1 MARTSRERLIYVFGG
16 FFLRVVTNGG
26 VLVSKTRLGIMAGNP
41 GDIDEVE
48 LAAAQ
53 WVVRSQSDSVREAE
67 IVALT
72 DWLEA
77 SDKHADAYRRALSTW
92 YHIELKPVAS
102 PQDLEP
108 VSTNVVSLSRVLDRR
123 RVGRR
128 ALTGSVAGAIAA
140 TLVAAVCL
148 PLLMKPQDTPATTY
162 ATAKGQ
168 KQSVTLADGSVLMLN
183 TDTRVSVRM
192 DNGRRAVVLEQGEL
206 ALRVVHDEARP
217 FIVDAG
223 DVRLTDI
230 GTEFNV
236 LRQPAAVRVTVREG
250 AVSLAPQATG
260 AQVLTLKAGDTG
272 THRDGQTTSRVS
284 HGDAQTAFA
293 WQTSHAIYRD
303 QALSDVVA
311 DLNRYYD
318 KPIIVDD
325 ATGRLRLTAILTLDS
340 ESSVVG
346 RLEDFLSLDA
356 RETPQGI
363 VLSPSPGGRRS

>member
-1 MARTSRERLIYVFGG
+1 
-16 FFLRVVTNGG
+16 
-26 VLVSKTRLGIMAGNP
+26 MAGNP
-41 GDIDEVE
+41 DDIDEVE

-53 WVVRSQSDSVREAE
+53 WVVRSQSDSLREVE
-67 IVALT
+67 IVALM

-77 SDKHADAYRRALSTW
+77 SDIHADAYRRALGTW
-92 YHIELKPVAS
+92 YGIDLKPGAS
-102 PQDLEP
+102 QQDIEP
-108 VSTNVVSLSRVLDRR
+108 ASANVVSLSRVLDRR
-123 RVGRR
+123 SAGRR
-128 ALTGSVAGAIAA
+128 GHTWSIAGAIAA

-148 PLLMKPQDTPATTY
+148 PLLMKPQPPAAMTY

-217 FIVDAG
+217 FTVDAG

-236 LRQPAAVRVTVREG
+236 LRQPGAVRVTVREG
-250 AVSLAPQATG
+250 AVSLAPQAAG
-260 AQVLTLKAGDTG
+260 ARALTLKAGDTG
-272 THRDGQTTSRVS
+272 IHADGQTTSRMS
-284 HGDAQTAFA
+284 RGDTQTAFA

-325 ATGRLRLTAILTLDS
+325 ATGQLRLTAILTLDS

-356 RETPQGI
+356 RDTPQGI
-363 VLSPSPGGRRS
+363 VLSRSPGRRRS

>member
-1 MARTSRERLIYVFGG
+1 MAVNS
-16 FFLRVVTNGG
+16 
-26 VLVSKTRLGIMAGNP
+26 

-72 DWLEA
+72 AWLEA
-77 SDKHADAYRRALSTW
+77 SEKHADAYRRALSTW
-92 YHIELKPVAS
+92 YGIELKAPAAEPAPAS
-102 PQDLEP
+102 A
-108 VSTNVVSLSRVLDRR
+108 NVISLSRGLDRR
-123 RVGRR
+123 RAKGQPVRR
-128 ALTGSVAGAIAA
+128 KVAWSIAGAIAA
-140 TLVAAVCL
+140 TLVAAVCV
-148 PLLMKPQDTPATTY
+148 PLLLKTQDAPAVIY

-183 TDTRVSVRM
+183 TNTRVSVRLGH
-192 DNGRRAVVLEQGEL
+192 GRRAVVLEHGEL

-217 FIVDAG
+217 FTVDAG

-250 AVSLAPQATG
+250 SVSLASHGTG
-260 AQVLTLKAGDTG
+260 AQVLTLNAGDTG
-272 THRDGQTTSRVS
+272 VHADGETISHMS
-284 HGDAQTAFA
+284 HGDTQSAFA
-293 WQTSHAIYRD
+293 WQTSHAIYKDR
-303 QALSDVVA
+303 ALSDVVA

-346 RLEDFLSLDA
+346 RLEDFLSLEA
-356 RETPQGI
+356 RETPKGI
-363 VLSPSPGGRRS
+363 VLSRAPGRRS

>member
-1 MARTSRERLIYVFGG
+1 
-16 FFLRVVTNGG
+16 
-26 VLVSKTRLGIMAGNP
+26 MAGNP

-53 WVVRSQSDSVREAE
+53 WVVRSQSDTVREAE

-72 DWLEA
+72 AWLDA
-77 SDKHADAYRRALSTW
+77 SERHADAYRRALSTW
-92 YHIELKPVAS
+92 YGIELKSTAP
-102 PQDLEP
+102 EP
-108 VSTNVVSLSRVLDRR
+108 AEANVISLKRVLDRR
-123 RVGRR
+123 AARPGQARR
-128 ALTGSVAGAIAA
+128 TVMWSVAGAVAA
-140 TLVAAVCL
+140 TMVAAVCL
-148 PLLMKPQDTPATTY
+148 PWLMKPQDAPAVTY

-192 DNGRRAVVLEQGEL
+192 DRGQRAAVLERGEL

-217 FIVDAG
+217 FTVDAG
-223 DVRLTDI
+223 DVRMTDI

-250 AVSLAPQATG
+250 AVSLAPRAAG
-260 AQVLTLKAGDTG
+260 AGALTLRAGDTG
-272 THRDGQTTSRVS
+272 VHSDGAATTRMS
-284 HGDAQTAFA
+284 HGDTQTAFA

-363 VLSPSPGGRRS
+363 VLSRASGGGRS

>member
-1 MARTSRERLIYVFGG
+1 
-16 FFLRVVTNGG
+16 
-26 VLVSKTRLGIMAGNP
+26 MAGNP

-53 WVVRSQSDSVREAE
+53 WVVRSQSDTVREAE

-72 DWLEA
+72 AWLEA
-77 SDKHADAYRRALSTW
+77 SDRHADAYRRALSTW
-92 YHIELKPVAS
+92 YGIEIKPATS
-102 PQDLEP
+102 EP
-108 VSTNVVSLSRVLDRR
+108 VRASANIVPFPRVRDRAPKRPVR
-123 RVGRR
+123 RPVMW
-128 ALTGSVAGAIAA
+128 SVAGAVAA
-140 TLVAAVCL
+140 TVVAAAGL
-148 PLLMKPQDTPATTY
+148 PLLIKPAGPPAVTY

-168 KQSVTLADGSVLMLN
+168 KQSVTLADGSMLMLN
-183 TDTRVSVRM
+183 TDTRLSVRL
-192 DNGRRAVVLEQGEL
+192 DRGSRAVVLERGEL

-217 FIVDAG
+217 FTVDAG

-250 AVSLAPQATG
+250 AVSFAPHAAG
-260 AQVLTLKAGDTG
+260 AGTLTLNAGDTG
-272 THRDGQTTSRVS
+272 VHADGETTSRKS
-284 HGDAQTAFA
+284 HGDTQTAFA
-293 WQTSHAIYRD
+293 WQTSHAIYKD

-346 RLEDFLSLDA
+346 RLEDFLSLEA

-363 VLSPSPGGRRS
+363 VLSRATDGRRS

>member
-1 MARTSRERLIYVFGG
+1 
-16 FFLRVVTNGG
+16 
-26 VLVSKTRLGIMAGNP
+26 MAGNP

-53 WVVRSQSDSVREAE
+53 WVVRSQSNSVREAE

-72 DWLEA
+72 AWLEA
-77 SDKHADAYRRALSTW
+77 SEKHADAYRRTLSTW
-92 YHIELKPVAS
+92 YGIELRAMTDQTGPAS
-102 PQDLEP
+102 
-108 VSTNVVSLSRVLDRR
+108 NILSFTRAADRR
-123 RVGRR
+123 PPKRGQARR
-128 ALTGSVAGAIAA
+128 TIAWAVAGTIAA
-140 TLVAAVCL
+140 TLVAAAGL
-148 PLLMKPQDTPATTY
+148 PLLKPHPAPAVIY

-168 KQSVTLADGSVLMLN
+168 RQSVTLADGSVLMLN
-183 TDTRVSVRM
+183 TNTRVSVQM
-192 DNGRRAVVLEQGEL
+192 AGDRRAVVLEQGEL
-206 ALRVVHDEARP
+206 ALRVVHDEKRP
-217 FIVDAG
+217 FTVDTG

-250 AVSLAPQATG
+250 AVSLAPKAAG
-260 AQVLTLKAGDTG
+260 AAVMMLKAGDTG
-272 THRDGQTTSRVS
+272 IHSDGAFVSRMS
-284 HGDAQTAFA
+284 RGDTQTAFA

-303 QALSDVVA
+303 LALSDVVA

-325 ATGRLRLTAILTLDS
+325 ATGKLRLTAILTLDS

-346 RLEDFLSLDA
+346 RLEDFLSLEA

-363 VLSPSPGGRRS
+363 VLGRMSGGRRS

>member
-1 MARTSRERLIYVFGG
+1 
-16 FFLRVVTNGG
+16 
-26 VLVSKTRLGIMAGNP
+26 MAGNP
-41 GDIDEVE
+41 GNIDEVE

-53 WVVRSQSDSVREAE
+53 WVVRSQSDTVREAE

-77 SDKHADAYRRALSTW
+77 SDRHADAYRRALSTW
-92 YHIELKPVAS
+92 YGIELKPAAS
-102 PQDLEP
+102 DKGIEP
-108 VSTNVVSLSRVLDRR
+108 ESTNIVSLSRVLDRR
-123 RVGRR
+123 GAGRR
-128 ALTGSVAGAIAA
+128 TVAWSVAGAIAA

-148 PLLMKPQDTPATTY
+148 PLLMKPQDAPAMTY

-183 TDTRVSVRM
+183 TNTRVSVRM
-192 DNGRRAVVLEQGEL
+192 GNGRRSAVLEQGEL
-206 ALRVVHDEARP
+206 ALQVVHDEARP
-217 FIVDAG
+217 FTVDAG

-230 GTEFNV
+230 GTEFNI
-236 LRQPAAVRVTVREG
+236 LRQPTAVRVTVREG
-250 AVSLAPQATG
+250 AVSLAPQAAG
-260 AQVLTLKAGDTG
+260 ARVLTLKAGDTG
-272 THRDGQTTSRVS
+272 THVDGETASRMS

-325 ATGRLRLTAILTLDS
+325 ATGQLRLTAILTLDS

-363 VLSPSPGGRRS
+363 VLSRNPGRRRS